1 MARKRSLK
9 SIFGVMRGSGADA
22 AAYAGLARPEN
33 TESILPLSP
42 SVYRRPGC
50 RESVRRQE
58 NGLPEKWISGRGHG
72 ALVQKSPHYAEWRNP
87 QVITAIVLN
96 VDETAIA
103 EAIHSHAERNRELR
117 AQLLSKGVSLGEPRP
132 VEFHLW
138 AFTHRDASVLARSLF
153 EMGFLLRLL
162 SPAPT

>member
-1 MARKRSLK
+1 
-9 SIFGVMRGSGADA
+9 VD
-22 AAYAGLARPEN
+22 
-33 TESILPLSP
+33 
-42 SVYRRPGC
+42 
-50 RESVRRQE
+50 
-58 NGLPEKWISGRGHG
+58 
-72 ALVQKSPHYAEWRNP
+72 AEWRDP
-87 QVITAIVLN
+87 QVITAIVLS

-162 SPAPT
+162 SPAPTDDKPERWSVEAGARVPLSNALGSDLTARLVRLAAREDALFDGWGTNI